1 MTEPTVS
8 PMLAYEDP
16 GRAADWLVEAFGL
29 EELGRYADDDGRITH
44 VVMALDDGR
53 VHLGSPSPHYVGP
66 RRLAETCAEVRRWRE
81 DSPYIGDG
89 VLALVGDL
97 DAHHAR
103 AVAAGAVVLSPP
115 EQGGGG
121 YQYRV
126 EDLEGHRWMFAQ
138 RR

>member
-16 GRAADWLVEAFGL
+16 AKAADWLVEAFGL
-29 EELGRYADDDGRITH
+29 TELSRYADDDGRVTH
-44 VVMALDDGR
+44 VVMALGDGH

-66 RRLAETCAEVRRWRE
+66 RRLAEGCEQARRWRDE
-81 DSPYIGDG
+81 SPYIGDG
-89 VLALVGDL
+89 VLAHVDDL
-97 DAHHAR
+97 DAHHERAR
-103 AVAAGAVVLSPP
+103 AAGALVLTPP

-138 RR
+138 RS